1 MKKGFGVIELLIAFL
16 LISIIVAGFMN
27 MTLMQMKNG
36 QIEHTRLEEVQNQAD
51 EMINEIED
59 IRQKNLE
66 YEEDLLNEQTQNSY
80 E

>member
-1 MKKGFGVIELLIAFL
+1 MTKGFGVIELLISFL

-36 QIEHTRLEEVQNQAD
+36 QIEPTRLEEVQNQAD

-66 YEEDLLNEQTQNSY
+66 YEEDLLNEQIQNSY

>member
-1 MKKGFGVIELLIAFL
+1 MRKAFGVIELLIAFL
-16 LISIIVAGFMN
+16 LISIVVAGFMN
-27 MTLMQMKNG
+27 MTLMQMQDG
-36 QIEHTRLEEVQNQAD
+36 QMKHTRLEEAQQQAD

-66 YEEDLLNEQTQNSY
+66 YEENLLNNQPQNSY